1 MAEATPP
8 SGKGV
13 DETPPPD
20 DGTPPDNGWRKEY
33 WKRNLRIMVV
43 LLIIW
48 FVVSFGCGILFIEQL
63 NKVEINGFP
72 LGMWFAQQGSIYT
85 FVLLI
90 LVYAVLMDRLDDRYG
105 VSERDGDG
113 RRM

>member
-8 SGKGV
+8 RQDGV
-13 DETPPPD
+13 GETPPPGD
-20 DGTPPDNGWRKEY
+20 DTPPDDGWRKDY
-33 WKRNLRIMVV
+33 WKQNLRIMVV

-63 NKVEINGFP
+63 NNIEINGFP
-72 LGMWFAQQGSIYT
+72 LGMWFAQQGSIYA

-90 LVYAVLMDRLDDRYG
+90 LVYAVLMDRLDDRFG
-105 VSERDGDG
+105 VGERDGNG